1 MGIIK
6 NFLMVVLAFLVIS
19 ACMTTEWKPTTFYHQ
34 DNLQATTPVK
44 GEHMVVLFST
54 SWCYWCN
61 VAKKWMQK
69 HSVTYVDL
77 DLSKY
82 ENKKKLKAYAK
93 SIGYEGRLNSVPI
106 FAINNKIYIGYNP
119 EQILDA
125 IGRKK
130 SKSQLFTTWETPLKQ

>member
-1 MGIIK
+1 
-6 NFLMVVLAFLVIS
+6 
-19 ACMTTEWKPTTFYHQ
+19 
-34 DNLQATTPVK
+34 
-44 GEHMVVLFST
+44 
-54 SWCYWCN
+54 
-61 VAKKWMQK
+61 MQK
-69 HSVTYVDL
+69 HNVKYVDL
-77 DLSKY
+77 DLNKY

-130 SKSQLFTTWETPLKQ
+130 SKSRLFTTWETPLKQ